1 MRSETTE
8 SGRLLDLLAWLEL
21 NKKWLLYAAVAA
33 AGVGLLLYVYSLYQ
47 EQTELK
53 ASQAL
58 IELRAS
64 ARSAENAAPPSASAF
79 MKVASDFA
87 STDSGQRA
95 ALLAAGALFE
105 ENKYADARTQFDK
118 FLRENGSS
126 PLAATAAYGVAVCLD
141 ALDKTNEAIAAYQSV
156 LNRFPNDAV
165 AGQVKLALARLY
177 EAGNQPEQALKIYEE
192 LTRPNDLST
201 WSSDAATRREYLLL
215 KFPQLAATNA
225 PTASATNP
233 PAATAIVA
241 ATNAP
246 APKSGQP

>member
-1 MRSETTE
+1 M
-8 SGRLLDLLAWLEL
+8 
-21 NKKWLLYAAVAA
+21 
-33 AGVGLLLYVYSLYQ
+33 
-47 EQTELK
+47 
-53 ASQAL
+53 
-58 IELRAS
+58 
-64 ARSAENAAPPSASAF
+64 
-79 MKVASDFA
+79 
-87 STDSGQRA
+87 
-95 ALLAAGALFE
+95 
-105 ENKYADARTQFDK
+105 
-118 FLRENGSS
+118 
-126 PLAATAAYGVAVCLD
+126 AVCLD